1 MNAGTLF
8 AGVLF
13 GSIGMAYMI
22 YGKKQQKFMV
32 ILSGLALCAVPYFI
46 SNLCFLYLICLAI
59 TSSSLH
65 FQGLIA

>member
-22 YGKKQQKFMV
+22 YGKKQQKFKVM
-32 ILSGLALCAVPYFI
+32 LSGLGLCIIPYFI
-46 SNLCFLYLICLAI
+46 SNLLFLYLICIAI
-59 TSSSLH
+59 TALP
-65 FQGLIA
+65 FIFRD